1 MAFSAALTRIGKGD
15 RLPPPTAFERGGLL
29 TVLARIL
36 MLVACVPLLQPTGF
50 CVCKAR
56 GFDRPSPVRESV
68 EVQPQGHSAGKKTGC
83 TCSECSPPGQG
94 RITTTPAAPDLP
106 VSPSPTDDH
115 LPGCPASPGADS
127 LKWVDPTPQIVTVL
141 ALPAPVTLPTAEPAL
156 SVLPPASPAAR
167 WSSSPPLYLSHCSL
181 VI

>member
-1 MAFSAALTRIGKGD
+1 M
-15 RLPPPTAFERGGLL
+15 

-36 MLVACVPLLQPTGF
+36 MLVACGPLLQPAGF

-56 GFDRPSPVRESV
+56 GFDGSSPVREMV
-68 EVQPQGHSAGKKTGC
+68 EVHPHGHLAGKKAGC
-83 TCSECSPPGQG
+83 TCSECAPAGKE
-94 RITTTPAAPDLP
+94 RTTKTPAAPTP
-106 VSPSPTDDH
+106 PASPSPTDDH

-127 LKWVDPTPQIVTVL
+127 LKWVDPTPQLVTIL
-141 ALPAPVTLPTAEPAL
+141 ALPAVVSLLPMEPAL
-156 SVLPPASPAAR
+156 HVPLPPFPVAP

>member
-1 MAFSAALTRIGKGD
+1 M
-15 RLPPPTAFERGGLL
+15 

-56 GFDRPSPVRESV
+56 GFGGSSPVPVRETV
-68 EVQPQGHSAGKKTGC
+68 EVQAPAHSAGKKAGC
-83 TCSECSPPGQG
+83 TCSDCSPPGKG
-94 RITTTPAAPDLP
+94 RTTTTPAAPTPP
-106 VSPSPTDDH
+106 VRPSPTDDH

-127 LKWVDPTPQIVTVL
+127 LKWVDPSPQLVTVL
-141 ALPAPVTLPTAEPAL
+141 ALPALVTLLTAEPTL
-156 SVLPPASPAAR
+156 TVPPAVPTSAR